1 MKALIIYALTWF
13 LVSAGAAG
21 VYLTGYF
28 SEMTLTVFGFIF
40 STLIFAGI
48 VMVLPFWVDEH
59 HSWKY

>member
-13 LVSAGAAG
+13 LALGAAG
-21 VYLTGYF
+21 LVYFTGYF
-28 SEMTLTVFGFIF
+28 NEMTLTVFGFIF
-40 STLIFAGI
+40 STLLFAGI